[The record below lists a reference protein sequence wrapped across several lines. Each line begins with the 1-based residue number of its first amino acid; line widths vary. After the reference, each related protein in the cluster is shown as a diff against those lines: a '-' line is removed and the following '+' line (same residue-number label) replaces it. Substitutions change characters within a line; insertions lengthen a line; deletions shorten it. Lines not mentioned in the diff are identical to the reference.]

1 MKYIKDK
8 YKGQKYMN
16 FFDDLK
22 IITRFDNNTLIK
34 KYEGNHEQ
42 LHNIYSD
49 WLKYDI

>member
-22 IITRFDNNTLIK
+22 IITRFDNNTPIKNMKGIMNNYTTYILI
-34 KYEGNHEQ
+34 G
-42 LHNIYSD
+42 
-49 WLKYDI
+49 